1 MKYEELDKLSRGE
14 QFDKI
19 KALCRFQAIIGLCIA
34 VVILIATIALVK
46 RWGGL
51 EELRSVLICLFAVG
65 CIASGWMV
73 VNNLWFLYKQRSLD
87 MPDQLLHWYEKR
99 FKNDRKAV
107 YLVGLGIFIGS
118 PSLWYNIFN
127 LDDQIWILTELA
139 FMAVVIGLMIYSYCH
154 DDILG
159 KFKTRRDEE
168 IFDRLDDLAKKI

>member
-19 KALCRFQAIIGLCIA
+19 KALCRFQAIIGLCLA

-87 MPDQLLHWYEKR
+87 MPNQLLHWYEKR

-107 YLVGLGIFIGS
+107 YLVGWVFLLALRRYGIIS
-118 PSLWYNIFN
+118 S
-127 LDDQIWILTELA
+127 ILMTG
-139 FMAVVIGLMIYSYCH
+139 FGY
-154 DDILG
+154 
-159 KFKTRRDEE
+159 
-168 IFDRLDDLAKKI
+168 